1 VLRFIGRRSLFIA
14 FVCVVIVFFVHL
26 GLLMVRNS
34 EAAQPQYD
42 LWENS
47 RVAWTLTRDFFT
59 DALQG
64 EFGVVYTRRD
74 SVPVQDVLADTYFK
88 SMALLVAALAL
99 ATVVGL
105 TIGTIAGLSRRSRLT
120 FPLLTL
126 TVLGISTPTF
136 FAALILQVA
145 EIRFF
150 QETNVRL
157 VYVSGFGWDIQ
168 HMLLPVLVLAARPV
182 AYITRAT
189 FLALNDILQQDYI
202 RTAWAKG
209 LPRRQIINPHALRN
223 AAVPVLTSVG
233 VSLRFALASLPIV
246 EFFFA
251 WPGLGSRL
259 LEAIRGNETQL
270 VVLLALALGLTFLLV
285 NLALDLTYRLVD
297 PRLREVAVR
306 SSE

>member
-1 VLRFIGRRSLFIA
+1 MLPFIGRRLVFIA

-26 GLLMVRNS
+26 GMLMVRNS
-34 EAAQPQYD
+34 EVTRPQYD
-42 LWENS
+42 LWGQG
-47 RVAWTLTRDFFT
+47 RVAWVLTRDFFAN
-59 DALQG
+59 ALKG
-64 EFGVVYTRRD
+64 DWGVVYERRGAI
-74 SVPVQDVLADTYFK
+74 PVQDVLADTYAK
-88 SMALLVAALAL
+88 SMGLLASALAL

-105 TIGTIAGLSRRSRLT
+105 TLGTVAGFARRSRLT
-120 FPLLTL
+120 FPLLTA

-150 QETNVRL
+150 QETNIRL

-182 AYITRAT
+182 AYITRST
-189 FLALNDILQQDYI
+189 FLALHDILQEDYI

-209 LPRRQIINPHALRN
+209 LPRRQVINPHALRN

-251 WPGLGSRL
+251 WPGLGARL
-259 LEAIRGNETQL
+259 LQAIRAGETQL
-270 VVLLALALGLTFLLV
+270 VVVLALALGLTFLLV
-285 NLALDLTYRLVD
+285 NLALDIAFRLVD
-297 PRLREVAVR
+297 PRLREAAT
-306 SSE
+306 